1 MYKLPENMDSKY
13 AFVSIA
19 ASRAEQLL
27 HGALPRT
34 EHVEGRKLTIIAQE
48 EVARGL
54 VQALDLEEEPA
65 SEEAEESEAAKNA
78 DAEE

>member
-19 ASRAEQLL
+19 ATRAEQLL

-34 EHVEGRKLTIIAQE
+34 EDFEGRKLTIIAQE

-54 VQALDLEEEPA
+54 VEPLEPEEQVEEEAGDPV
-65 SEEAEESEAAKNA
+65 A

>member
-34 EHVEGRKLTIIAQE
+34 EEVEGRKLTIIAQE
-48 EVARGL
+48 EVSRGL
-54 VQALDLEEEPA
+54 VEPLEPEEEPA
-65 SEEAEESEAAKNA
+65 SEEVVQPEAGTTEE
-78 DAEE
+78 